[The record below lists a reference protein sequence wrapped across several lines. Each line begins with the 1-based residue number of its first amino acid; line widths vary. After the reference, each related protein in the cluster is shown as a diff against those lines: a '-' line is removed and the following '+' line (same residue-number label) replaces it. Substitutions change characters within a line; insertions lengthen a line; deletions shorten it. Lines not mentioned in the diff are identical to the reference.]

1 MRQFKSEEQS
11 MIISTHAVGDTEQLF
26 DGVVFLD
33 EGTVSLQGNAE
44 DLRDQYGKSI
54 NDLFKEVF
62 A

>member
-1 MRQFKSEEQS
+1 

-26 DGVVFLD
+26 DSVVFLD
-33 EGTVSLQGNAE
+33 QGMVNLRGNAE
-44 DLRDQYGKSI
+44 DLRIRHGKSI